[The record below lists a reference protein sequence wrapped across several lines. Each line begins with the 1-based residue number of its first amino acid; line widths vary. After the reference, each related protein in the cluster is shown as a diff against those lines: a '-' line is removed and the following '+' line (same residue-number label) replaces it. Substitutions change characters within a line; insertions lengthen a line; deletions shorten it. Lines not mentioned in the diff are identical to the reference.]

1 MTLLWFIAGASL
13 VVALVAWRQARRTA
27 KRLAQLSEMYWE
39 LKYQQGELRVQRAA
53 RWKAS
58 RRPRPSQAASRAA
71 GRIVRAPHLPQ
82 ALTLRAGRSYR
93 KEFSVC
99 QLPTM
104 SS

>member
-13 VVALVAWRQARRTA
+13 IVALVAWSQARRTA

-39 LKYQQGELRVQRAA
+39 LKYQQGELRVRVQRLDRRAA
-53 RWKAS
+53 V
-58 RRPRPSQAASRAA
+58 PAAQP
-71 GRIVRAPHLPQ
+71 APAPAQPGESFVPLDLPQ
-82 ALTLRAGRSYR
+82 ALTAARAGV
-93 KEFSVC
+93 FVC